1 MFNYAFEAFGNV
13 QPLELKKSAVNP
25 AFGDMPQAA
34 PLDRD
39 RDRARPEGS
48 TATNLIDG
56 PAPTRRWS
64 INSAGSRRGSG
75 RSAGRALSGAVARD
89 GRAPRAFRS
98 LRRGSR
104 SESPGSIPTLVL
116 RLNGFR
122 AQPFGLPR
130 NDDGEPSLASSWRK
144 PGPITTAFGDERDRR
159 HGVAQQS
166 RFGVMGPGFRQ
177 DDGWLEPER
186 VTASALAFRQLQ
198 LDAAVA
204 LVGVFGLRGV
214 ERLEFGEAGRDQTLR
229 GHAERDQILHHR
241 DRARGG

>member
-56 PAPTRRWS
+56 PAPTRHWS

-144 PGPITTAFGDERDRR
+144 PGPITPNLDCCATPWRR
-159 HGVAQQS
+159 S
-166 RFGVMGPGFRQ
+166 RSSPNAVVMGPGFRQ